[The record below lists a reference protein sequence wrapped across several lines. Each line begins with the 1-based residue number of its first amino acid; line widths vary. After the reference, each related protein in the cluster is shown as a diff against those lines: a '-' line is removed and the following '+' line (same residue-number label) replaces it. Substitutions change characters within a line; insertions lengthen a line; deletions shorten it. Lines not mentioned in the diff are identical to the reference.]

1 MKNPNPL
8 FIRKGVSDGTAILVK
23 IAGFICA
30 VKIYADKVA
39 VYFKSDTQDPK
50 SPLIVVYFWFNEQRK
65 PDWEKMLADKKGRY
79 AVCIATQSTT
89 ISKKDGK
96 QYVNFMGDTIDI
108 APLPKN
114 KNGEQNGNS
123 YGGYNSNYGNNG
135 GNYYNNGGN
144 GYNGGYNSN
153 YGNNGGN
160 NYGNGQY
167 TGQPAGNYSG
177 QYNTGHPAPAAQQ
190 NGYNGNTGGYQGYNN
205 APAQPA
211 YNQNQPAPAPQ
222 RTPARTPA
230 PQGQN
235 APAPSQPQQQYGNNA
250 AYGAPPQ
257 QNGGNYN
264 NASAQGNGSYGAPQ
278 PEPPQQSYGNDN
290 GGYGGGYG
298 GNGGFGGYEG
308 YGG

>member
-1 MKNPNPL
+1 MKNPKDVYV
-8 FIRKGVSDGTAILVK
+8 RKSVAAGTGKLVK
-23 IAGFICA
+23 FAGFICA
-30 VKIYADKVA
+30 ISEKDPKKVR
-39 VYFKSDTQDPK
+39 VYFKSDTQSKD
-50 SPLIVVYFWFNEQRK
+50 SPLIPVDAWYNEARN
-65 PDWEKMLADKKGRY
+65 PDWGNMLRDKKGRF
-79 AVCIATQSTT
+79 AVCIATETQTFSQ
-89 ISKKDGK
+89 KDGK
-96 QYVNFMGDTIDI
+96 TYINYMLDSIDC
-108 APLPKN
+108 APPRKEEGN
-114 KNGEQNGNS
+114 NGNS
-123 YGGYNSNYGNNG
+123 
-135 GNYYNNGGN
+135 
-144 GYNGGYNSN
+144 YNGGYNSN
-153 YGNNGGN
+153 YGNNGGYN
-160 NYGNGQY
+160 NYGGNNYGGNYGNNGQY

-278 PEPPQQSYGNDN
+278 PEPPQQNGYGDDN